1 MKNIIL
7 LIRPHQWLKNI
18 FVFLPLFFDKK
29 LLHIDYLVNAIW
41 VFAAFSLAASA
52 IYCLNDIMDIETDRQ
67 HPKKR
72 LRPLASGKI
81 SKTQAYAVM
90 VILIIA
96 SLAIAHFAFES
107 KSPTAVIAIYL
118 ILNIGYCIRLKHV
131 AIVDVFIIA
140 SGFCLRVAAGG
151 VATDIWISQWIVLQT
166 FLLALFLAFAKRR
179 DDVVIFNRDGSKARK
194 NINRYNLEFLNNAI
208 AIVATMT
215 MMCYIMWCVSEDVI
229 VRMGTNKLYIT
240 AVFALMGVMRYLQ
253 LTMVDNKS
261 GSPTKI
267 LMKDRFIHF
276 CIAGWVATFLV
287 LIYL

>member
-1 MKNIIL
+1 MIKFISL
-7 LIRPHQWLKNI
+7 LRPHQWLKNI

-41 VFAAFSLAASA
+41 AFAAFSLAASA
-52 IYCLNDIMDIETDRQ
+52 IYCLNDIMDIEADKR

-81 SKTQAYAVM
+81 SKAQAYVVM
-90 VILIIA
+90 AILIIA
-96 SLAIAHFAFES
+96 SLAITCFAFDS
-107 KSPTAVIAIYL
+107 KNLMAIIAIY
-118 ILNIGYCIRLKHV
+118 IVLNIGYCIRLKHI

-179 DDVVIFNRDGSKARK
+179 DDVIIFNRDGSKARK

-215 MMCYIMWCVSEDVI
+215 MMCYIMWCVSEEVI
-229 VRMGTNKLYIT
+229 ARMGTNLLYIT

-276 CIAGWVATFLV
+276 CIAGWVATFLI

>member
-1 MKNIIL
+1 MAKFISL
-7 LIRPHQWLKNI
+7 LRPHQWLKNI
-18 FVFLPLFFDKK
+18 FIFLPLFFDKK

-41 VFAAFSLAASA
+41 AFATFSLAASA
-52 IYCLNDIMDIETDRQ
+52 IYCLNDIMDIEADKR

-81 SKTQAYAVM
+81 TKAQAYVIM
-90 VILIIA
+90 VILILA
-96 SLAIAHFAFES
+96 ALAIACFAFES
-107 KSPTAVIAIYL
+107 KNLLAIIAIYL
-118 ILNIGYCIRLKHV
+118 VLNIGYCIRLKHI

-179 DDVVIFNRDGSKARK
+179 DDVVLYNRDGSKTRK

-208 AIVATMT
+208 SIVATMT
-215 MMCYIMWCVSEDVI
+215 MMCYIIWCVSEEVI
-229 VRMGTNKLYIT
+229 ARMGTNRLYIT

-267 LMKDRFIHF
+267 LLKDRFIHF
-276 CIAGWVATFLV
+276 CVAGWVATFLV
-287 LIYL
+287 LIYM

>member
-1 MKNIIL
+1 M
-7 LIRPHQWLKNI
+7 RPHQWLKNI

-41 VFAAFSLAASA
+41 AFAAFSLAASA
-52 IYCLNDIMDIETDRQ
+52 IYCLNDIMDIEADKR

-81 SKTQAYAVM
+81 SKAQAYVIMA
-90 VILIIA
+90 ILIIA
-96 SLAIAHFAFES
+96 SLAIAGIAFES
-107 KSPTAVIAIYL
+107 KNLLAIIAIY
-118 ILNIGYCIRLKHV
+118 IVLNIGYCIRLKHI

-151 VATDIWISQWIVLQT
+151 VATDIWISQWIILQT

-179 DDVVIFNRDGSKARK
+179 DDVVLFNRDGSKARK

-208 AIVATMT
+208 SIVATMT
-215 MMCYIMWCVSEDVI
+215 MMCYIMWCVSEEVI
-229 VRMGTNKLYIT
+229 ARMGTNQLYIT

-267 LMKDRFIHF
+267 LLKDRFIHF
-276 CIAGWVATFLV
+276 CVAGWVATFLV
-287 LIYL
+287 LIYM

>member
-1 MKNIIL
+1 MIKFISL
-7 LIRPHQWLKNI
+7 LRPHQWLKNI

-41 VFAAFSLAASA
+41 AFAAFSLAASA
-52 IYCLNDIMDIETDRQ
+52 IYCLNDIMDIEADKR

-81 SKTQAYAVM
+81 SKAQAYAIM
-90 VILIIA
+90 AILIIA
-96 SLAIAHFAFES
+96 SLAITCFAFDS
-107 KSPTAVIAIYL
+107 KNLMAIIAIY
-118 ILNIGYCIRLKHV
+118 IVLNIGYCIRLKHI

-179 DDVVIFNRDGSKARK
+179 DDVIIFNRDGSKARK

-215 MMCYIMWCVSEDVI
+215 MMCYIMWCVSEEVI
-229 VRMGTNKLYIT
+229 ARMGTNLLYIT

-276 CIAGWVATFLV
+276 CVAGWVATFLI

>member
-1 MKNIIL
+1 MIKFIS

-29 LLHIDYLVNAIW
+29 LLHIDYIVNAIW
-41 VFAAFSLAASA
+41 AFAAFSLAASA
-52 IYCLNDIMDIETDRQ
+52 IYCLNDIMDIEADKR

-81 SKTQAYAVM
+81 TKAQAYVIM
-90 VILIIA
+90 VILILA
-96 SLAIAHFAFES
+96 SLAIACIAFED
-107 KSPTAVIAIYL
+107 KSLLAIIAIY
-118 ILNIGYCIRLKHV
+118 IVLNIGYCIRLKHI
-131 AIVDVFIIA
+131 AIIDVFIIA

-179 DDVVIFNRDGSKARK
+179 DDVVIYNRDGSKARK

-208 AIVATMT
+208 SIVATMT
-215 MMCYIMWCVSEDVI
+215 MMCYIMWCVSEEVI
-229 VRMGTNKLYIT
+229 ARMGTNQLYIT
-240 AVFALMGVMRYLQ
+240 AAFALMGVMRYLQ
-253 LTMVDNKS
+253 ITIVDNKS

-267 LMKDRFIHF
+267 LLKDRFIHF
-276 CIAGWVATFLV
+276 CVAGWVTTFLV

>member
-1 MKNIIL
+1 MIRFISL
-7 LIRPHQWLKNI
+7 LRPHQWLKNI

-41 VFAAFSLAASA
+41 AFAAFSLAASA
-52 IYCLNDIMDIETDRQ
+52 IYCLNDIMDIEADKR

-81 SKTQAYAVM
+81 TKAQAYVIM
-90 VILIIA
+90 VILILA
-96 SLAIAHFAFES
+96 SLAIAGIAFES
-107 KSPTAVIAIYL
+107 KNLLAIIAIY
-118 ILNIGYCIRLKHV
+118 IVLNIGYCIRLKHI

-151 VATDIWISQWIVLQT
+151 VATNIWISQWIILQT

-179 DDVVIFNRDGSKARK
+179 DDVVLFNRDGSKARK

-208 AIVATMT
+208 SIVATMT
-215 MMCYIMWCVSEDVI
+215 MMCYIMWCVSEEVI
-229 VRMGTNKLYIT
+229 ARMGTNQLYIT

-267 LMKDRFIHF
+267 LLKDRFIHF
-276 CIAGWVATFLV
+276 CVAGWVATFLV
-287 LIYL
+287 LIYM

>member
-1 MKNIIL
+1 MTKFFS

-18 FVFLPLFFDKK
+18 FIFMPLFFDKK
-29 LLHIDYLVNAIW
+29 LLHFDYLVNALW
-41 VFAAFSLAASA
+41 AFAAFSLAASA
-52 IYCLNDIMDIETDRQ
+52 IYCLNDIMDIEADKK

-81 SKTQAYAVM
+81 SKAQAYAM
-90 VILIIA
+90 MAFLIIA
-96 SLAIAHFAFES
+96 SLAIACFAFDS
-107 KSPTAVIAIYL
+107 KNLLAIIAIY
-118 ILNIGYCIRLKHV
+118 IVLNIGYCIKLKHI

-151 VATDIWISQWIVLQT
+151 VATEIWISQWIVLQT

-179 DDVVIFNRDGSKARK
+179 DDVVIYNRDGSKARK

-208 AIVATMT
+208 SIVATMT
-215 MMCYIMWCVSEDVI
+215 MMCYIMWCVSEEVI
-229 VRMGTNKLYIT
+229 ARMGTNQLYIT
-240 AVFALMGVMRYLQ
+240 AFFALMGVMRYLQ
-253 LTMVDNKS
+253 ITMVDNKS

-276 CIAGWVATFLV
+276 CVAGWVATFLI

>member
-1 MKNIIL
+1 MIKFISL
-7 LIRPHQWLKNI
+7 LRPHQWLKNI

-41 VFAAFSLAASA
+41 AFAAFSLAASA
-52 IYCLNDIMDIETDRQ
+52 IYCLNDIMDIEADKR

-81 SKTQAYAVM
+81 SKAQAYVIMA
-90 VILIIA
+90 ILIIA
-96 SLAIAHFAFES
+96 SLAIAGIAFES
-107 KSPTAVIAIYL
+107 KNLLAIIAIY
-118 ILNIGYCIRLKHV
+118 IVLNIGYCIRLKHI

-151 VATDIWISQWIVLQT
+151 VATDIWISQWIILQT

-179 DDVVIFNRDGSKARK
+179 DDVVLFNRDGSKARK

-208 AIVATMT
+208 SIVATMT
-215 MMCYIMWCVSEDVI
+215 MMCYIMWCVSEEVI
-229 VRMGTNKLYIT
+229 ARMGTNQLYIT

-267 LMKDRFIHF
+267 LLKDRFIHF
-276 CIAGWVATFLV
+276 CVAGWVATFLV
-287 LIYL
+287 LIYM

>member
-1 MKNIIL
+1 M
-7 LIRPHQWLKNI
+7 
-18 FVFLPLFFDKK
+18 FFDKK

-41 VFAAFSLAASA
+41 AFAAFSLAASA
-52 IYCLNDIMDIETDRQ
+52 IYCLNDIMDIEADRR

-81 SKTQAYAVM
+81 AKAQAYVIM
-90 VILIIA
+90 IILILA
-96 SLAIAHFAFES
+96 SLAIACIAFES
-107 KSPTAVIAIYL
+107 KNLLGIIAIY
-118 ILNIGYCIRLKHV
+118 IVLNIGYCIRLKHI

-215 MMCYIMWCVSEDVI
+215 MMCYIMWCVSEEVI
-229 VRMGTNKLYIT
+229 ARMGTNLLYIT

-276 CIAGWVATFLV
+276 CIAGWVATFLI

>member
-1 MKNIIL
+1 MIKFISL
-7 LIRPHQWLKNI
+7 LRPHQWLKNI

-41 VFAAFSLAASA
+41 AFAAFSLAASA
-52 IYCLNDIMDIETDRQ
+52 IYCLNDIMDIEADKR

-81 SKTQAYAVM
+81 TKAQAYVIMA
-90 VILIIA
+90 ILISA
-96 SLAIAHFAFES
+96 SLAIACIAFEN
-107 KSPTAVIAIYL
+107 KSLLAIIAIY
-118 ILNIGYCIRLKHV
+118 IVLNIGYCIRLKHI
-131 AIVDVFIIA
+131 AIIDVFIIA

-179 DDVVIFNRDGSKARK
+179 DDVVIYNRDGSKARK

-208 AIVATMT
+208 SIVATMT
-215 MMCYIMWCVSEDVI
+215 MMCYIIWCVSEEVI
-229 VRMGTNKLYIT
+229 ARMGTNQLYIT
-240 AVFALMGVMRYLQ
+240 AAFALMGVMRYLQ
-253 LTMVDNKS
+253 ITIVDNKS

-267 LMKDRFIHF
+267 LLKDRFIHF
-276 CIAGWVATFLV
+276 CVAGWVATFLV

>member
-1 MKNIIL
+1 MAKFIAL
-7 LIRPHQWLKNI
+7 LRPHQWLKNI

-41 VFAAFSLAASA
+41 AFAAFSLAASA
-52 IYCLNDIMDIETDRQ
+52 IYCLNDIMDIEADKR

-81 SKTQAYAVM
+81 TKAQAYVIM
-90 VILIIA
+90 VILILA
-96 SLAIAHFAFES
+96 SLAIAGIAFES
-107 KSPTAVIAIYL
+107 KNLLAIIAIY
-118 ILNIGYCIRLKHV
+118 IVLNIGYCIRLKHI

-179 DDVVIFNRDGSKARK
+179 DDVIIFNRDGSKARK

-215 MMCYIMWCVSEDVI
+215 MMCYIMWCVSEEVI
-229 VRMGTNKLYIT
+229 ARMGTNQLYIT

-253 LTMVDNKS
+253 ITMVDNKS

-267 LMKDRFIHF
+267 MLKDRFIHF
-276 CIAGWVATFLV
+276 CIAGWVATFLI